1 MAGFRPPC
9 QTARVS
15 DDPNARIGRT
25 FQLGP
30 SIASVSASAER
41 RQRWVRLARAATA
54 VAIVIAVGTIG
65 YIELTGHRFSVVEA
79 VYMTVISISTVG
91 YGEVIPIDTDALRL
105 FTMGLILI
113 GGASVVYFLA
123 SVAAFIIEGDIL
135 FGFIRRR
142 LETRLRKVEGHV
154 IVAGL
159 GRVGGHAF
167 SEIHASRVPVV
178 GIDKE
183 HERLEALVARHG
195 DRVLFAAGDAWDE
208 SVLRAVGIRRAATL
222 IAALPDDRDNFLLAV
237 TARQLNPEIR
247 LLIRLVDPHNS
258 DMFEDLSPEAV
269 VHPPTSTG
277 RRTAN
282 LLLRPGMV
290 AFIDQLIAA
299 DSHRLEVL
307 DVVCGAVLGGHAVAE
322 FRDRPDAP
330 RILGLAHR
338 EAPAAL
344 FRPPPDES
352 VAEGDTVF
360 MLGRHRPLMRLRKT
374 PARALAEGAPGSPDA
389 REAERER
396 VIVVGAGDL
405 GRSVAQA
412 FVRAGSEVTVID
424 RDESRLERCHRD
436 AGHVKLLVGDVFDRG
451 LLEEAGLA
459 GASAL
464 VTALPRL
471 RDNLFLAAYA
481 RRVAPDL
488 SLIARVADDVEA
500 ARLASV
506 GATVINQGRIGGVH
520 LARLAIHPGLARFAE
535 GLIASIDTSELLR
548 TVRIPAR
555 SEAVV
560 VRYTVGDVQARTGAI
575 VVGLRRRDGRPFRFQ
590 PPVTIRIKAQQQLL
604 VLGTEAQLEAVDRLI
619 AVRPPVSS
627 EPATA

>member
-1 MAGFRPPC
+1 MAC
-9 QTARVS
+9 DNLRVS

-54 VAIVIAVGTIG
+54 VAVVVAIGTFG
-65 YIELTGHRFSVVEA
+65 YIELTDGRHSLVEA
-79 VYMTVISISTVG
+79 IYMTVISISTVG

-142 LETRLRKVEGHV
+142 LEARLRRVEGHV

-195 DRVLFAAGDAWDE
+195 DRVLFAAGEAWDE
-208 SVLRAVGIRRAATL
+208 SVLRAVGIRRASTL

-237 TARQLNPEIR
+237 TARQLNPDIR
-247 LLIRLVDPHNS
+247 LLVRLVDPRNG
-258 DMFEDLSPEAV
+258 DMFQDLAPEAV

-290 AFIDQLIAA
+290 AFVDQLIAA

-307 DVVCGAVLGGHAVAE
+307 DFICGAVLGGHAVGD
-322 FRDRPDAP
+322 FPDRPDAP
-330 RILGLAHR
+330 RLLGLAHR
-338 EAPAAL
+338 DQVAGL
-344 FRPPPDES
+344 FRPPPEEEI
-352 VAEGDTVF
+352 AEGDTVF
-360 MLGRHRPLMRLRKT
+360 MLGRHRQLLRLRKSPSRAFEVAGSRAP
-374 PARALAEGAPGSPDA
+374 PAREPSA
-389 REAERER
+389 ER

-405 GRSVAQA
+405 GRSVAHA
-412 FVRAGSEVTVID
+412 FVKAGSEVTVID
-424 RDESRLERCHRD
+424 RDGSQLERCERD
-436 AGHVKLLVGDVFDRG
+436 AGRVSLVVGDVFERG
-451 LLEEAGLA
+451 LLEQAGLA
-459 GASAL
+459 SASAL

-488 SLIARVADDVEA
+488 TLIARVADDVEA
-500 ARLASV
+500 ARLGSV

-535 GLIASIDTSELLR
+535 GLVASIDTSELLR
-548 TVRIPAR
+548 SVR
-555 SEAVV
+555 
-560 VRYTVGDVQARTGAI
+560 VRPTSPLVTRGLMVGDIQQATGVV
-575 VVGLRRRDGRPFRFQ
+575 VVGLRRRDGKPFRFQ
-590 PPVTIRIKAQQQLL
+590 PPADARIKAQHELL
-604 VLGTEAQLEAVDRLI
+604 VLGTEAQLGSLDPLI
-619 AVRPPVSS
+619 HS
-627 EPATA
+627 EGPRSAHSTHTAPAT